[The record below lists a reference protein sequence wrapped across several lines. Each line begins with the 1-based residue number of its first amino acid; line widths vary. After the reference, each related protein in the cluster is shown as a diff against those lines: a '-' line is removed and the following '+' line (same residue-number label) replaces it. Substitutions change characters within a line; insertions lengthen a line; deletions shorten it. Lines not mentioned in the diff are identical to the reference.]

1 MNFKLIVKSIGA
13 GLLVLA
19 LAGAAWMELVHDR
32 IFPKRFGVVEA
43 GQIYRSA
50 QLHPALVGDVLVD
63 NGIKSVVDLQYWEDK
78 PFLVAEKRA
87 IEQLGIT
94 QHRFPLNGNGTGDIE
109 HYALAIREIHDAVGR
124 GEPVLVHCAAG
135 AQRTG
140 GVLAAYR
147 TLVQGKSAALAV
159 DEMELYDWDPVKD
172 RVLLEYLDDN
182 LPTLAVRLVELGVIP
197 AVPDELPRFAI
208 QRPNT

>member
-1 MNFKLIVKSIGA
+1 MKFKGIMKTTTA
-13 GLLVLA
+13 GLLVLV
-19 LAGAAWMELVHDR
+19 LVGVAWMELAHDR
-32 IFPKRFGVVEA
+32 FFPKRFGIVEA

-50 QLHPALVGDVLVD
+50 QLHPALVDDVLID
-63 NGIKSVVDLQYWEDK
+63 NGIRTVVDLQYWEDK
-78 PFLVAEKRA
+78 PFLLAEKRA
-87 IEQLGIT
+87 IQQLGIT

-109 HYALAIREIHDAVGR
+109 NYALAIREIHDAVAR

-147 TLVQGKSAALAV
+147 TLVQGKPAALAV

-172 RVLLEYLDDN
+172 RVLLEYLDQN
-182 LPTLAVRLVELGVIP
+182 LPTLALRLVELGVIP
-197 AVPDELPRFAI
+197 AVPEQLPQFAN
-208 QRPNT
+208 QRPRA